1 MQRRNKSANFAACT
15 GSSVSVTT
23 SDNRTNAGWS
33 PVGALKLEPSRSL
46 SIASHSAIRTTS
58 EVGLKDHSLDAA
70 SSIPFRRCSLLTDS
84 EGMGSKVKSAPVR
97 SPFLFFSLSD
107 HPLTDKRRT
116 VQHEDSLV
124 FPRIEKA
131 DSIYIH

>member
-15 GSSVSVTT
+15 GSSVFVTA

-46 SIASHSAIRTTS
+46 SIASPSAIRTS
-58 EVGLKDHSLDAA
+58 SKVGLEKHSLDAT
-70 SSIPFRRCSLLTDS
+70 SSIDFRRCSLLTGS
-84 EGMGSKVKSAPVR
+84 EGMGSKLKSAPVR
-97 SPFLFFSLSD
+97 SLFLFFSLSD

-124 FPRIEKA
+124 FSRIEKA
-131 DSIYIH
+131 DSIDIH